1 MENIEEY
8 FKEDMWQ
15 LILLLEACQLM
26 ILAVEDNQ
34 KDVEQNLEIQQ
45 ISRA

>member
-8 FKEDMWQ
+8 FKENMWQ
-15 LILLLEACQLM
+15 LILLLETFQLM

-34 KDVEQNLEIQQ
+34 K
-45 ISRA
+45 RR